1 MKGSYRIS
9 RLLKRFIRHGFG
21 DTFMDPDI
29 SDSARQNAEAFYAKQ
44 NPLPLLRSS
53 APLSGGDH
61 SPEKQA
67 YLDYQREI
75 QAGSVSGNPDLPQSP
90 GKVLKLP
97 LNDDKDDSVRD

>member
-29 SDSARQNAEAFYAKQ
+29 SDSARQNADAFHAKQ
-44 NPLPLLRSS
+44 NPLPILRSPV
-53 APLSGGDH
+53 PLSGGDL

-75 QAGSVSGNPDLPQSP
+75 QAGRVSGNPDLPQNP
-90 GKVLKLP
+90 GNVLKLP
-97 LNDDKDDSVRD
+97 LTDDKDDSARD